1 MFWSI
6 ISRSTRLGLKA
17 GAAAGALYF
26 PASLFVIF
34 VCGTLWNLTHP
45 SLQNNTTFTNI
56 DINEIAHGG
65 PPVGFIL
72 IVLLMALPG
81 GFFGTI
87 LGFLNGVLIAVTT
100 KKFRTPPT
108 QMFKRIVVAVCVLLS
123 LAGSACLLHLLFATD
138 LFTNF
143 SDPGT
148 PSKPSGPTR
157 MIGILKA
164 PEMIALVIAGPSL
177 VAAAIAYWA
186 SNQVLSWYAASV
198 LTPLESNETLKEPA
212 SLDHLWPL

>member
-17 GAAAGALYF
+17 GAAAGALYS
-26 PASLFVIF
+26 PVTLLVAF
-34 VCGTLWNLTHP
+34 VCSTLWRLTHP
-45 SLQNNTTFTNI
+45 SLQNNITLDDVKNI
-56 DINEIAHGG
+56 GHDG
-65 PPVGFIL
+65 PPVALFLVI
-72 IVLLMALPG
+72 LLMALSG

-87 LGFLNGVLIAVTT
+87 LGFLNGVL
-100 KKFRTPPT
+100 
-108 QMFKRIVVAVCVLLS
+108 VAVAITAFNPLLTQKQIFRCAVVSACVLLS
-123 LAGSACLLHLLFATD
+123 LVGTACLLHLLFATD

-157 MIGILKA
+157 MIGLLTD
-164 PEMIALVIAGPSL
+164 PGTIALFIAGPSL

-186 SNQVLSWYAASV
+186 SNQVLSWYAASA
-198 LTPLESNETLKEPA
+198 LTPLESKETPEEPVA
-212 SLDHLWPL
+212 LDHLWPL